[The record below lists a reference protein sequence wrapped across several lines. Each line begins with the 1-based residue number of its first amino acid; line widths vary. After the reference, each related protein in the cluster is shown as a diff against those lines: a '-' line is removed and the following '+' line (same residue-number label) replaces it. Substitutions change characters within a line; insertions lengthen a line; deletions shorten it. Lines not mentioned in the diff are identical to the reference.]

1 MSATLT
7 APTETIKKEVASAI
21 QTEVAS
27 SELALEERIRMRAY
41 ELYEQRAGAP
51 GDPDADWYRAESE
64 IIADSEQTDH

>member
-7 APTETIKKEVASAI
+7 VPRDTPK
-21 QTEVAS
+21 TEVGS
-27 SELALEERIRMRAY
+27 STQPLEERIRARAY

-64 IIADSEQTDH
+64 IIGDSDQTDH